1 MQACKEEACAAQGLV
16 CRPRRGGGDGKEAE
30 QRAEEGGAEEEEVCW
45 EESMVQLG
53 RGRGGAVRRRK
64 CGARGRSSVKSRGL
78 SVEESTRLAGGFG
91 EDREQ

>member
-53 RGRGGAVRRRK
+53 RGRGGSAAQEMWSS
-64 CGARGRSSVKSRGL
+64 GAQLG
-78 SVEESTRLAGGFG
+78 EESGAVG
-91 EDREQ
+91 